1 MASIL
6 LLAIIIAV
14 GTALLASVAFQFLAP
29 VSNSVLSP
37 LEEKC
42 QQIANQGYE
51 LHAAY
56 PNSSLEQLPDDVLQE
71 FQQLD
76 EIWMTQCVSV
86 LPADSLFSIIND
98 VDRSSSLSFGE

>member
-6 LLAIIIAV
+6 LLAVIIAV
-14 GTALLASVAFQFLAP
+14 GVALLGSLAFQFLAP

-37 LEEKC
+37 QEEMC
-42 QQIANQGYE
+42 QQIANQGYR
-51 LHAAY
+51 LHVAY
-56 PNSSLEQLPDDVLQE
+56 PDSALDQLPADVLEE

-76 EIWMTQCVSV
+76 ERWMTQCVSV

-98 VDRSSSLSFGE
+98 VDRNTLSFGE

>member
-1 MASIL
+1 MASI
-6 LLAIIIAV
+6 IIPVIITAV
-14 GTALLASVAFQFLAP
+14 GVALLGSLAFQFLAP

-37 LEEKC
+37 QEEMC
-42 QQIANQGYE
+42 QQIANQGYK

-56 PNSSLEQLPDDVLQE
+56 PDYTLDQLPADVLEE

-76 EIWMTQCVSV
+76 ERWMTQCVSA

-98 VDRSSSLSFGE
+98 VDRSTSSFGE